1 VVGEVGVELASIAV
15 AAEGMVVAVAVAVA
29 DKLRWEESLL

>member
-1 VVGEVGVELASIAV
+1 VGEVGVELAGFTV
-15 AAEGMVVAVAVAVA
+15 VVALAAAVVAVA